1 MPSGEYATVEIV
13 GRRTLVG
20 RVTEVDRF
28 GTKLLQVEP
37 LFNGHMLAPVFVG
50 GSSIY
55 QFTSCD
61 AATALR
67 RQAKS
72 QYDLPSAV
80 FDTIAPELIPA
91 AARSLGFHDFDDDD
105 FEADGRAR
113 EAGL

>member
-50 GSSIY
+50 GSSS
-55 QFTSCD
+55 TSSPAATQRRRCD
-61 AATALR
+61 A
-67 RQAKS
+67 RQS
-72 QYDLPSAV
+72 RSMTCP
-80 FDTIAPELIPA
+80 
-91 AARSLGFHDFDDDD
+91 ARSLTPS
-105 FEADGRAR
+105 RPN
-113 EAGL
+113 